1 MLAWVPVLVLVSGF
15 VQGHVY
21 DARTGKGLPG
31 ANVYLEGTPLGAATD
46 ENGAYVIPDVP
57 PGKYRITASM
67 LGYTDKTYTVEVRGN
82 TPVTLDFYLEEEA
95 ITLEQEIVVTAKRPL
110 LEQKVSATLRNLS
123 SQDLENLGAT
133 NAVTALSTQAGV
145 VSFGTREVH
154 IRGGRTNEI
163 VMMIDGIPVRDP
175 LSGNAFTVYIPSSAI
190 QEYEAVLGGFNAEHG
205 EAMSGV
211 IQVEIREGGDRW
223 HTSASVRTDHPYL
236 FRFFNTDQVDASLS
250 GPLVQKAPLLGRL
263 TVFGNLFYRTTD
275 TYLPHVGRPLYSSVV
290 GTDRLSP
297 REENELSAILKLAAT
312 PNDRRKL
319 YLTFTQSLEIN
330 QGYFYYRRDY
340 PFAYGFPY
348 RYIEILDHYPVF
360 TRHSNQAIL
369 SYKEMLSP
377 RSFYEVRLSRVFSNL
392 HLDVQGKHWSEYQER
407 RDDVPPYGFY
417 DAGDA
422 PYWHDHYVESYIL
435 KADWTVMPRAVHT
448 TKMGLLLNYTEAQ
461 WIDIQ
466 YPWFYSPDGLGLNH
480 DVYRV
485 YTTRGG
491 LYLQDRITFAG
502 MVANVGLRYD
512 FWVPGRY
519 LDRGVERGLAS
530 GDLAPIVAQEYQRYL
545 DETPRIPRLGYRY
558 KGHLSPRI
566 GIAYPVTDVDK
577 FFFSYGHFS
586 QMPDF
591 KYVYSK
597 LGVRASSSYELVGNP
612 HLKPQVTVAYELGW
626 EHLLN
631 DHTKVSL
638 VAYYKDIFNYPTAR
652 KVPGIPPNP
661 DYWMY
666 FNADYARTVGLEGR
680 WERRLFRH
688 WFGRLEWT
696 LSQAKGRSS
705 TEEDFYFVGA
715 EESLGE
721 WYLRWDRPYELF
733 LTLGYRWGPGEH
745 PVLGR
750 WTLPD
755 DWQLVVNASY
765 SAGRRYTPIDTLG
778 NPGERNSRLGPPWH
792 RVDVSFRKGF
802 RWLHG
807 SWTLQVSVRN
817 LFNHRN
823 VYYVNPVTGRA
834 YEPGDPLPPRTTPE
848 MMLNPARYREPRSVQ
863 IGLSANF

>member
-1 MLAWVPVLVLVSGF
+1 MLGLWLSALALVAGF

-31 ANVYLEGTPLGAATD
+31 ANVFIEGTHLGAATD

-57 PGKYRITASM
+57 PGKYRVTASM
-67 LGYTDKTYTVEVRGN
+67 LGYTSKTYTVEVGRRG
-82 TPVTLDFYLEEEA
+82 VTVDFYLEEEA

-110 LEQKVSATLRNLS
+110 LEKKVSATLRTLS

-175 LSGNAFTVYIPSSAI
+175 LSGNAFTVYIPSTAV

-205 EAMSGV
+205 EAMSGI
-211 IQVEIREGGDRW
+211 IQVKIREGGDRW
-223 HTSASVRTDHPYL
+223 HTSISGRTDHPYL
-236 FRFFNTDQVDASLS
+236 FRYFDTDQVDASLS
-250 GPLVQKAPLLGRL
+250 GPLARHLPLLGRL
-263 TVFGNLFYRTTD
+263 TMFGNLFYRSTN
-275 TYLPHVGRPLYSSVV
+275 TYLPHVNQPLYSSVI

-297 REENELSAILKLAAT
+297 REENELSGILKFAFT
-312 PNDRRKL
+312 PNDRQKI
-319 YLTFTQSLEIN
+319 YLTLTKSLEIN

-360 TRHSNQAIL
+360 TRESNQAIL
-369 SYKEMLSP
+369 SFKHMLTP

-435 KADWTVMPRAVHT
+435 KADWTLMPRAVHT
-448 TKMGLLLNYTEAQ
+448 AKTGLLLNYTEAQ

-491 LYLQDRITFAG
+491 FYVQDRITFAG
-502 MVANVGLRYD
+502 MVANIGLRYD

-519 LDRGVERGLAS
+519 LERGVARGLAS

-545 DETPRIPRLGYRY
+545 DETPKLPGTSYHY

-612 HLKPQVTVAYELGW
+612 NLKPQVTVAYELGW
-626 EHLLN
+626 EHLLSRN
-631 DHTKVSL
+631 LKMSL

-666 FNADYARTVGLEGR
+666 FNADYARTVGLET
-680 WERRLFRH
+680 RLEKRLSDH
-688 WFGRLEWT
+688 WFGRMELT

-705 TEEDFYFVGA
+705 TEEDYYFVGG

-721 WYLRWDRPYELF
+721 WYLRWDRPYEMF
-733 LTLGYRWGPGEH
+733 LTLGYRLGPDEH
-745 PVLGR
+745 LRVGP
-750 WTLPD
+750 WTLPG
-755 DWQLVVNASY
+755 DWQVVLNASY

-792 RVDVSFRKGF
+792 RVDLSFRKGF
-802 RWLHG
+802 RAAG
-807 SWTLQVSVRN
+807 GTWTFRLSVRN

-834 YEPGDPLPPRTTPE
+834 YEPGDPLPPRTTPLE
-848 MMLNPARYREPRSVQ
+848 MLNPARYRAPRSIQV
-863 IGLSANF
+863 GLEARF